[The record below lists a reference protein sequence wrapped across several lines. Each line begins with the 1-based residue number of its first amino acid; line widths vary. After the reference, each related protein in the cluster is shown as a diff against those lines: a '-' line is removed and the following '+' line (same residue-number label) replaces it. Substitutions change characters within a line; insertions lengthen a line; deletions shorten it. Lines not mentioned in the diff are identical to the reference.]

1 MAGRGGPAS
10 TGTDRSGEGEAM
22 NGDVEQM
29 VREGLDR
36 LTEGARPPA
45 GLVNRARRHRSR
57 RRLAAGSAIAGATA
71 AVTVAAVI
79 ATGAAAGPGTGA
91 GPGMR
96 NAAYV

>member
-1 MAGRGGPAS
+1 MAGPGGPARA
-10 TGTDRSGEGEAM
+10 GTDRSSEGEAM
-22 NGDVEQM
+22 NGGGEEM
-29 VREGLDR
+29 VGEGLDR

-79 ATGAAAGPGTGA
+79 TTGSAAGPGASTS
-91 GPGMR
+91 MR
-96 NAAYV
+96 NTAYV